1 MKIYCISDNID
12 TKVGMRLGG
21 IEGEIIH
28 DKDLFEQR
36 MEILIKQQDIAIILV
51 TDKIVQNSLKFIN
64 NLRLSIKKPLILEIP
79 DRHGTYSITNSISE
93 YIHQAVG
100 IKI

>member
-1 MKIYCISDNID
+1 MKIYCISDNLD

-28 DKDLFEQR
+28 DKKIFESR
-36 MEILIKQQDIAIILV
+36 MEELIKQEDIAIILV
-51 TDKIVQNSLKFIN
+51 TEKVVQPSLKFIN
-64 NLRLSIKKPLILEIP
+64 LLRLSIKKPLIVEIP